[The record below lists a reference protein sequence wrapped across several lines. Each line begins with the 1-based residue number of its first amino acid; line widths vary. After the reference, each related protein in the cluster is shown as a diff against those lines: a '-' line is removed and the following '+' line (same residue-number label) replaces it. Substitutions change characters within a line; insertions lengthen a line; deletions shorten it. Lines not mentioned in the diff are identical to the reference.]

1 MNFIFISP
9 QFPKTYWN
17 FCDRLKQRGV
27 RVLGIGDTPYDELD
41 QHVKASLHE
50 YYRVGNME
58 NYDEMYRAV
67 AYFAFRY
74 GRIDWIESNNE
85 YWLAQDARLRTD
97 FHVTSGYQLDEVQEI
112 RHKSRMKKY
121 YAQAGIPSARWH
133 MVHNDQSDR
142 DFIEM
147 VRYPIIVKPDS
158 GVGAAATYRLNSDA
172 DLERF
177 YAERPDVPYIMEE
190 FIPGIIISYDG
201 IMNSHKEVLFDTSH
215 IFPMPIMDVVNTQDH
230 LLYYSAKCIDP
241 RLRELG
247 QKAIQAFPCR
257 SRFFHFE
264 FFKLAEDKEGIGK
277 KGDYIGLEV
286 NMRPPGGYTP
296 DMMDFANDADVYSIW
311 ADMIVRDDTD
321 FQVPQERPYVCVF
334 ASRRDAHSYVHGHE
348 EIMEK
353 YGSHIVM
360 EERMPLALA
369 DAMGNQMY
377 TANFETAAEADAF
390 AAFVQLQKGA

>member
-230 LLYYSAKCIDP
+230 LLYYSANASIRGCASWDRK
-241 RLRELG
+241 
-247 QKAIQAFPCR
+247 R
-257 SRFFHFE
+257 SRPFRAAAVFFILNFSSWQR
-264 FFKLAEDKEGIGK
+264 IK
-277 KGDYIGLEV
+277 K
-286 NMRPPGGYTP
+286 
-296 DMMDFANDADVYSIW
+296 A
-311 ADMIVRDDTD
+311 
-321 FQVPQERPYVCVF
+321 
-334 ASRRDAHSYVHGHE
+334 
-348 EIMEK
+348 
-353 YGSHIVM
+353 
-360 EERMPLALA
+360 
-369 DAMGNQMY
+369 
-377 TANFETAAEADAF
+377 
-390 AAFVQLQKGA
+390 

>member
-177 YAERPDVPYIMEE
+177 YAERPDVPY
-190 FIPGIIISYDG
+190 
-201 IMNSHKEVLFDTSH
+201 
-215 IFPMPIMDVVNTQDH
+215 
-230 LLYYSAKCIDP
+230 
-241 RLRELG
+241 
-247 QKAIQAFPCR
+247 
-257 SRFFHFE
+257 
-264 FFKLAEDKEGIGK
+264 
-277 KGDYIGLEV
+277 
-286 NMRPPGGYTP
+286 
-296 DMMDFANDADVYSIW
+296 MM
-311 ADMIVRDDTD
+311 
-321 FQVPQERPYVCVF
+321 
-334 ASRRDAHSYVHGHE
+334 
-348 EIMEK
+348 
-353 YGSHIVM
+353 
-360 EERMPLALA
+360 
-369 DAMGNQMY
+369 
-377 TANFETAAEADAF
+377 
-390 AAFVQLQKGA
+390 